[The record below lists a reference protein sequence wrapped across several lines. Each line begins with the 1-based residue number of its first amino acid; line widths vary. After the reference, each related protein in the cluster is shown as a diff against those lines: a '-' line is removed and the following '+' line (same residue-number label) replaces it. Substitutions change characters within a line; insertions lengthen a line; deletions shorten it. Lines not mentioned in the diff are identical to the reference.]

1 MSAQNSTFITPFQ
14 ATTTTT
20 CEEHMPLIEDTWR
33 SNKRISTH
41 YNSMRNSE
49 FIKSTNTNSQTRR
62 NSEELQEWESCT
74 VQLAPAAPKEEAT
87 ATLNWTTFS
96 MQRLTHQK
104 TPAISA
110 DFFFCRFTKS
120 NCPVFILS
128 FSWRLTARKWK
139 KIPIIILSTKS
150 AKKHSPH

>member
-1 MSAQNSTFITPFQ
+1 
-14 ATTTTT
+14 
-20 CEEHMPLIEDTWR
+20 
-33 SNKRISTH
+33 
-41 YNSMRNSE
+41 MRNSE

-139 KIPIIILSTKS
+139 KIPIIILSSKS
-150 AKKHSPH
+150 AKKHSPHQPQKEPPQIREPSCFPVLHRSFPHSENSLRYSRTEKKKAC